1 MRVKFLILRI
11 VAIVLVSI
19 TVSHAEP
26 LRVACGATSA
36 VCDWLEVHFNQAS
49 ELEVTITRASSG
61 EVLQQLNVPPGQ
73 QPYDL
78 WWGGTGD
85 THIQAGRL
93 GLLQPFKP
101 EWIDQQLLWSRH
113 FWDLSE
119 EQSIGIYAGTLVLVT
134 NREALLPAT
143 LPAVSCWSEL
153 GDPKYRGQ
161 LLVADPGTSGTSF
174 TALATILQLYDEA
187 QANRLIRE
195 IRLNVQGR
203 STSGYE
209 TLQRVL
215 LGERAVTLAFAHDV
229 FPLIDAVDSSVVVHS
244 PCEGTGYE
252 IGAASISRDA
262 SSLDSARKFIDFT
275 LTEAVQNQL
284 VNGLTHQMFSNIGT
298 QASRVYQDE
307 ELLNVIH
314 YDFLTFS
321 TEAERRRV
329 IQQWEQ

>member
-1 MRVKFLILRI
+1 MHVRPILISLALFI
-11 VAIVLVSI
+11 VGIGGS
-19 TVSHAEP
+19 SQAEP

-36 VCDWLEVHFNQAS
+36 VCEWLEGHFNDTTDGEAI
-49 ELEVTITRASSG
+49 ITRASSG
-61 EVLQQLNVPPGQ
+61 EVLQQLDVSVGT

-101 EWIDQQLLWSRH
+101 ERIDQQLLWSRH

-134 NREALLPAT
+134 NRSALLPGS

-153 GDPKYRGQ
+153 GDPQYRGQ

-174 TALATILQLYDEA
+174 AALATILQLYDEA
-187 QANRLIRE
+187 QARRLIRE

-203 STSGYE
+203 ATSGYE

-215 LGERAVTLAFAHDV
+215 MGERAVTLAFAHDV
-229 FPLIDAVDSSVVVHS
+229 YPLIDETDGQVVVQS
-244 PCEGTGYE
+244 PCEGSGYE

-262 SSLDSARKFIDFT
+262 RSFEKAKAFIDFT

-284 VNGLTHQMFSNIGT
+284 VNGLTHQMFSNVGT
-298 QASRVYQDE
+298 NASSVYQDE
-307 ELLNVIH
+307 QLLNVIH
-314 YDFLTFS
+314 YDVLTFS
-321 TEAERRRV
+321 SEAERHRV
-329 IQQWEQ
+329 IQLWE